1 LQLGYKYNAYIGIE
15 ARYTQSVGDVEYDKG
30 NTSLTNISDY
40 ATTSSNMAIY
50 LKPQYALGDFSLY
63 GLLGYGM
70 IEYTD
75 LPKGTKDREESS
87 FQWGLGLDYLIVDD
101 VSLFADYSRI
111 YDGVGFD
118 GHIPNSDVYSD
129 VVTVGVSY
137 RF

>member
-1 LQLGYKYNAYIGIE
+1 
-15 ARYTQSVGDVEYDKG
+15 
-30 NTSLTNISDY
+30 
-40 ATTSSNMAIY
+40 MAIY

-70 IEYTD
+70 VKYTD
-75 LPKGTKDREESS
+75 LPKGTKDRKESS
-87 FQWGLGLDYLIVDD
+87 FQWGLGVEYLVRENI
-101 VSLFADYSRI
+101 SLFADYTRL
-111 YDGVGFD
+111 YDGVGLD